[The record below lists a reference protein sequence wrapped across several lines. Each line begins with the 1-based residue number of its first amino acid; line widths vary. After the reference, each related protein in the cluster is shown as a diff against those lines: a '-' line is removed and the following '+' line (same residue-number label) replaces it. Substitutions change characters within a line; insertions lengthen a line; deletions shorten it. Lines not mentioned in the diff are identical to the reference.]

1 MAMIGGFDMSYKAW
15 DQSGAG
21 YQVPNPEY
29 DDWVQGII
37 IALQVTVFAVSL
49 AKIISRSFPVYQS

>member
-15 DQSGAG
+15 DQAGAG

-37 IALQVTVFAVSL
+37 IALQVSVFLLSL
-49 AKIISRSFPVYQS
+49 EAYR